1 MNTERRLHLAIIP
14 DGNRRWAKR
23 QALKPWQGHE
33 KGAKMF
39 QAMLQWAYD
48 YPHIAVLTIWGFS
61 TENWNRSEDEVS
73 QLMRIYE
80 EWLTDERQNFHD
92 KRARFTHSG
101 RTDRIPKS
109 LAELIIKVTK
119 ETEDYTNFTL
129 NFALDYGG
137 KDEILRAVSKVGDP
151 AGISEDSFRA
161 HLDHPELPDIDVIVR
176 TSGEQR
182 ISNFF
187 LWQGAY
193 AELFFVDKL
202 FPDVTPADLEQVLD
216 QFQGRSRRFG
226 K

>member
-1 MNTERRLHLAIIP
+1 MNAERRLHLAIIP

-33 KGAKMF
+33 KGAQTFKT
-39 QAMLQWAYD
+39 MLEWAYD
-48 YPHIAVLTIWGFS
+48 NPDISVLTIWGFS
-61 TENWNRSEDEVS
+61 TENWNRSADEVS
-73 QLMRIYE
+73 ALMRIYE
-80 EWLTDERQNFHD
+80 QWLTDERQTFQD
-92 KRARFTHSG
+92 KQARFVHSG
-101 RTDRIPKS
+101 RVDRIPDS
-109 LAELIIKVTK
+109 LAKLIQEVGQETDQYTK
-119 ETEDYTNFTL
+119 FTL

-137 KDEILRAVSKVGDP
+137 KDEILRAVNKVDDP
-151 AGISEDSFRA
+151 AEITEDSFRE

-182 ISNFF
+182 ISNFY

-202 FPDVTPADLEQVLD
+202 FPDVTPVDLDRVLD
-216 QFQGRSRRFG
+216 QFKGRSRRFG